1 MSEPSNG
8 PRPRPRA
15 ARRRP
20 LVGQLPDALDSLFR
34 SDRHLQA
41 ALVSMIRHGD
51 ARSLRAAR
59 VILGIALRSLRAA
72 RRDVRRVTI
81 HVTAEPRSPR

>member
-15 ARRRP
+15 AQPRS
-20 LVGQLPDALDSLFR
+20 LVGQLPDELDSLFQ
-34 SDRHLQA
+34 SDPRLQA

-59 VILGIALRSLRAA
+59 VILGIALRSLRTA
-72 RRDVRRVTI
+72 RRDARRVTI
-81 HVTAEPRSPR
+81 RVTAKL